1 MERLTKR
8 DAFGWISHDCEEHF
22 DEQPDGTA
30 LSFCIGEAIDRLAA
44 YEDTGMA
51 PKEVKLIA
59 NALRE
64 VGETYNCWFNYVAQ
78 CVIEHN
84 KLQELAQAEKDGRL
98 VVLPCKVGDILY
110 EVDLPEYGVITCKV
124 FSISYYNG
132 PMFHVPGNEA
142 VKSLTVEVEVI
153 EGHGKGS
160 SYNFEIDD
168 FGKTIFL
175 TRQAAETA
183 LREEAE
189 NA

>member
-98 VVLPCKVGDILY
+98 VVHGKWMPTDYMV
-110 EVDLPEYGVITCKV
+110 PYGRCSVCQHESKADDYGYVSPYCPWCGAKMETD
-124 FSISYYNG
+124 
-132 PMFHVPGNEA
+132 NEA
-142 VKSLTVEVEVI
+142 
-153 EGHGKGS
+153 
-160 SYNFEIDD
+160 D
-168 FGKTIFL
+168 
-175 TRQAAETA
+175 
-183 LREEAE
+183 
-189 NA
+189 

>member
-1 MERLTKR
+1 MERLTQWFDKKV
-8 DAFGWISHDCEEHF
+8 AGIAASLEEKY
-22 DEQPDGTA
+22 TA
-30 LSFCIGEAIDRLAA
+30 EELIDILANRLAA
-44 YEDTGMA
+44 YEDTGLT
-51 PKEVKLIA
+51 PEEVKLIA

-78 CVIEHN
+78 CVIEHS
-84 KLQELAQAEKDGRL
+84 KLQEFVQAEKAGRL

-110 EVDLPEYGVITCKV
+110 EVDLPEYGVITCKAV
-124 FSISYYNG
+124 SISYYNG

-160 SYNFEIDD
+160 SYNFEIDE

-175 TRQAAETA
+175 TRQQA
-183 LREEAE
+183 EEALGKEDE